1 MTVTQTEHGGPV
13 RRFVVDRPVTTYLA
27 IVLPVAWANM
37 LIPLAAGWGIGSLT
51 LVAALLG
58 GLVGGA
64 VIVSRVSG
72 GRPEVRR
79 LLAGVAQWRIGV
91 PRLALVVYGLPVL
104 TVLVAA
110 VTGTLSH
117 PNDGWPALGLMVG
130 VTTVLNA
137 AIVNLWEELG
147 WSGFV
152 QTRLMARHG
161 VLRGSLLTA
170 PAFFAIHWPLV
181 FQEHGLRHTSIGYA
195 LMYFAV
201 LGLLA
206 PVFRYLLG
214 MILVDTKGSIVA
226 VGLLHGSLN
235 AAGAMPVV
243 PHAWQHV
250 PAVAILAVAVAAER
264 RPRRQ
269 V

>member
-1 MTVTQTEHGGPV
+1 MTNAVPVLTAPAVARARRTNVESDLSRASSTVTQTVHGGPV

-64 VIVSRVSG
+64 VIVSGVSG

-110 VTGTLSH
+110 ITGPSATGTRV
-117 PNDGWPALGLMVG
+117 GWP
-130 VTTVLNA
+130 
-137 AIVNLWEELG
+137 
-147 WSGFV
+147 SG
-152 QTRLMARHG
+152 
-161 VLRGSLLTA
+161 
-170 PAFFAIHWPLV
+170 
-181 FQEHGLRHTSIGYA
+181 
-195 LMYFAV
+195 
-201 LGLLA
+201 
-206 PVFRYLLG
+206 
-214 MILVDTKGSIVA
+214 
-226 VGLLHGSLN
+226 
-235 AAGAMPVV
+235 
-243 PHAWQHV
+243 
-250 PAVAILAVAVAAER
+250 
-264 RPRRQ
+264 
-269 V
+269 